1 MQTSEIGS
9 SNSFEGNERDDIELS
24 SLRHYSGSPP
34 ESSRLHQNARS
45 YDLEDGD
52 DDDEEALLGSRG
64 DSRRDNTSQVQRHK
78 RWPQVKNIVIE
89 SAPTLLFTTLG
100 LLFTGKLLDQ
110 VSRWQ
115 PMQVLDQLI
124 ITIPVIL
131 NLKGNLE
138 MNLSAR
144 LATAANSRQLGDRR
158 VKRKI
163 ILGNLAL
170 LQVQAGVVSLVA
182 AGVAFVL
189 GFVLPKATPG
199 QEQIARAIQSVLLR
213 RRPLPHKKPDTSRK
227 LTIPAL
233 LTVLTT
239 CILSASLSSIL
250 LGSLMSGIV
259 LLCLHFSLDPDNIAP
274 PVASCLGDLVT
285 LCLIG
290 VTSTILVPFMHTP
303 SILEIPL
310 VMLLVL
316 GLLLAVW
323 GWSPLFGAMII
334 SSGTGI
340 VLDLF
345 VSRYEG
351 FALLAVVI
359 SGLPGAVGAI
369 FTSRLSTALH
379 LESVQQQSRSSVEH
393 ENENEHITANPDDAD
408 RFSRTKNAEEQRS
421 MYPTPSSSRSPSP
434 PQSPPS
440 SSQHREPAGESP
452 PAPTRTV
459 PSPKLVMITLL
470 LITLP
475 VELIFLS
482 ILRGFGWLR
491 LPLGFVSFSVVFFCT
506 AVLLSLFLAR
516 GLTTFLWRRG
526 RDPDIYALP
535 IHSSA
540 MDLIGQSLLVVCF
553 EIVRRLG
560 LL

>member
-323 GWSPLFGAMII
+323 VSCLLLTLKNSHVRPLLTQGWSPLFGAMII

-379 LESVQQQSRSSVEH
+379 LESVQ
-393 ENENEHITANPDDAD
+393 
-408 RFSRTKNAEEQRS
+408 
-421 MYPTPSSSRSPSP
+421 
-434 PQSPPS
+434 
-440 SSQHREPAGESP
+440 EPAGESP